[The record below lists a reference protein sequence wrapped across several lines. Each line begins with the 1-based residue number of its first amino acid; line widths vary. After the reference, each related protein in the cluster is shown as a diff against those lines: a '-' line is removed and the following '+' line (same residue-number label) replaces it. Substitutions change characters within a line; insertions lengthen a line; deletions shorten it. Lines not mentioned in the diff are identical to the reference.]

1 MLETQFREE
10 IARLTNVKI
19 TSVTTSVKLM
29 RDIIV

>member
-19 TSVTTSVKLM
+19 ASQWQH
-29 RDIIV
+29 R